1 MRGWNNAI
9 NEAIKSKKDTVE
21 VEWCWISAIGKDH
34 QQQKHWHPQQQSSR
48 DAAAAAAERAAAAAK
63 DRVEHYTIHIAA
75 CMQVNQT
82 SCMPHPIRL
91 VQIEKGPA
99 TMEKGARGPGSC
111 TEFVLDWTE
120 MFIMCPAKY
129 MWRAQTLQCHEGTF
143 GFLQGKMEEW
153 LQAFVT
159 LLQPAVGGSSCT
171 LTLENSYLAED
182 KQQVGRQR
190 QTRTMPMPS
199 MHSVW
204 RP

>member
-9 NEAIKSKKDTVE
+9 NEAIKSKKDMVE

-82 SCMPHPIRL
+82 SCMPRPIRL

-129 MWRAQTLQCHEGTF
+129 MWRAQNLVCHEGTF
-143 GFLQGKMEEW
+143 GVLPGKTRPIGRMVAGLCYVAAAGRW
-153 LQAFVT
+153 W
-159 LLQPAVGGSSCT
+159 LLQ
-171 LTLENSYLAED
+171 LELHIDIGE
-182 KQQVGRQR
+182 QLFGRR
-190 QTRTMPMPS
+190 
-199 MHSVW
+199 
-204 RP
+204 